1 MKKISIIGVTGS
13 IGLQTLEVIEH
24 NKDQFEL
31 ISIAAG
37 ENVKVLR
44 NILKTFQPKLVCMK
58 NSTHLTSLQQEY
70 PNIQF
75 TYGME
80 GLLEIAEDDSDML
93 VTAIMGSIGIEP
105 TLAAIHAGKDIA
117 LANKETLVAAG
128 DIVMDAAQQ
137 NNIKI
142 LPVDSE
148 HSAIYQCLR
157 GEKMH
162 EVKRLI
168 VTASGGSFRDLT
180 RAELEHVT
188 LQDALNHPNWSMGK
202 KITIDSATMMN
213 KGLEVIEAKWLFG
226 LNTDQI
232 STLLHRESIIHSMV
246 EFIDNSVIA
255 QLGNSDMR
263 HPIQFALS
271 YPQRLP
277 MDNPLDFTTLSQLN
291 FEPMD
296 LKRFKMLQFA
306 YDALEIGGTMPA
318 VMNAA
323 NEYAVN
329 EFLNGRISFL
339 EIENIVERAM
349 SHHDAVQKP
358 DLETILHYDTMYK
371 QNRF

>member
-80 GLLEIAEDDSDML
+80 GLLEIAADDSEML

-271 YPQRLP
+271 YPERLP

>member
-13 IGLQTLEVIEH
+13 IGLQTLEVIEN

-37 ENVKVLR
+37 ENVEVLR
-44 NILKTFQPKLVCMK
+44 NILKSFQPKLVCMK
-58 NSTHLTSLQQEY
+58 NQTHLISLQQEF

-80 GLLEIAEDDSDML
+80 GLLEIAADDSDML

-128 DIVMDAAQQ
+128 DIVMEAAEQ
-137 NNIKI
+137 NNVKI

-157 GEKMH
+157 GEKMN

-180 RAELEHVT
+180 RAELKHVT

-271 YPQRLP
+271 YPLRLP
-277 MDNPLDFTTLSQLN
+277 MNNPLDLTTLSQLN

-296 LKRFKMLQFA
+296 LERFRMLQFA
-306 YDALEIGGTMPA
+306 YDTLKIGGTMPA

-339 EIENIVERAM
+339 EIEEIVERAM
-349 SHHDAVQKP
+349 SHHDVVHKP

>member
-1 MKKISIIGVTGS
+1 MKKISIIGVSGS
-13 IGLQTLEVIEH
+13 IGLQTLEVIE
-24 NKDQFEL
+24 NNREQFEL
-31 ISIAAG
+31 VSIAAG
-37 ENVKVLR
+37 DNVGAVR
-44 NILKTFQPKLVCMK
+44 NILKSFRPQLVCMK
-58 NSTHLTSLQQEY
+58 EDTHLQVLQKEY
-70 PNIQF
+70 PHIQF

-80 GLLEIAEDDSDML
+80 GLLEIAADDSDML
-93 VTAIMGSIGIEP
+93 VTAIMGSVGITP
-105 TLAAIHAGKDIA
+105 TLAAIEAGKDIA

-128 DIVMDAAQQ
+128 EIVMRAADKARV
-137 NNIKI
+137 KI

-157 GEKMH
+157 GENIN

-168 VTASGGSFRDLT
+168 ITASGGSFRDLT
-180 RAELEHVT
+180 RDALKHVT
-188 LQDALNHPNWSMGK
+188 LEDALNHPNWSMGK

-213 KGLEVIEAKWLFG
+213 KGLEVIEAKWLFD
-226 LNTDQI
+226 LEVEQI

-246 EFIDNSVIA
+246 EYVDNSVIA

-271 YPQRLP
+271 YPERLP
-277 MDNPLDFTTLSQLN
+277 MNNPLDFTTLSQLN

-296 LKRFKMLQFA
+296 LERFKMLQYA
-306 YDALEIGGTMPA
+306 YDALKIGGTMPA

-329 EFLNGRISFL
+329 EFLHGRISFL
-339 EIENIVERAM
+339 EIEDIVSRAM
-349 SHHDAVQKP
+349 SHHDVIHNP
-358 DLETILHYDTMYK
+358 DLETILHYDTIYK

>member
-1 MKKISIIGVTGS
+1 
-13 IGLQTLEVIEH
+13 
-24 NKDQFEL
+24 
-31 ISIAAG
+31 
-37 ENVKVLR
+37 
-44 NILKTFQPKLVCMK
+44 
-58 NSTHLTSLQQEY
+58 
-70 PNIQF
+70 
-75 TYGME
+75 
-80 GLLEIAEDDSDML
+80 
-93 VTAIMGSIGIEP
+93 
-105 TLAAIHAGKDIA
+105 
-117 LANKETLVAAG
+117 
-128 DIVMDAAQQ
+128 
-137 NNIKI
+137 
-142 LPVDSE
+142 
-148 HSAIYQCLR
+148 
-157 GEKMH
+157 MH

-226 LNTDQI
+226 LNTEQI

-339 EIENIVERAM
+339 EIENIVEHAM